1 MKKRIIPIICTAVA
15 LLIIGISVWYL
26 NKPNET
32 AENGEITI
40 ILYNKE
46 KEEVEN
52 KKIEFEKGDTFVNIL
67 EENFDIVT
75 KDGMLH
81 KINSL
86 EAYDTKEE
94 FIKIYI
100 DCKPSN
106 KGIKLIVPTNGTIY
120 RFVIEETSNTGN
132 LTDEFC

>member
-15 LLIIGISVWYL
+15 LLIIGTSVWYL

-52 KKIEFEKGDTFVNIL
+52 KKIEFAKGDTFVNIL

>member
-1 MKKRIIPIICTAVA
+1 MKKRIIPIICTVVA

-52 KKIEFEKGDTFVNIL
+52 KKIEFAKGDTFVNIL
-67 EENFDIVT
+67 EMCLVHCE
-75 KDGMLH
+75 
-81 KINSL
+81 
-86 EAYDTKEE
+86 Y
-94 FIKIYI
+94 
-100 DCKPSN
+100 
-106 KGIKLIVPTNGTIY
+106 
-120 RFVIEETSNTGN
+120 
-132 LTDEFC
+132 

>member
-1 MKKRIIPIICTAVA
+1 MKKRIIPIICTVVA

-52 KKIEFEKGDTFVNIL
+52 KKIEFAKGDTFVNIL

>member
-1 MKKRIIPIICTAVA
+1 MKKRIIPIICTVVA

-52 KKIEFEKGDTFVNIL
+52 KKIEFAKGDTFVNIL

-94 FIKIYI
+94 FIK
-100 DCKPSN
+100 
-106 KGIKLIVPTNGTIY
+106 
-120 RFVIEETSNTGN
+120 R
-132 LTDEFC
+132 

>member
-1 MKKRIIPIICTAVA
+1 MEFVNKR
-15 LLIIGISVWYL
+15 
-26 NKPNET
+26 
-32 AENGEITI
+32 
-40 ILYNKE
+40 
-46 KEEVEN
+46 N
-52 KKIEFEKGDTFVNIL
+52 KKIEFAKGDTFVNIL

>member
-1 MKKRIIPIICTAVA
+1 MKKRIIPIICTVVA
-15 LLIIGISVWYL
+15 LLIIGISVMYL
-26 NKPNET
+26 NKAKET
-32 AENGEITI
+32 TENGEITI

-52 KKIEFEKGDTFVNIL
+52 KKIEFAKGDTFVKILQDNFNI
-67 EENFDIVT
+67 EIN
-75 KDGMLH
+75 DGMVL

-106 KGIKLIVPTNGTIY
+106 KGIKLILPTNDTIY

>member
-1 MKKRIIPIICTAVA
+1 MKKRIIPIICTVVA

-52 KKIEFEKGDTFVNIL
+52 KKIEFAKGDTFVNIL
-67 EENFDIVT
+67 EENFDIVI